1 MEKTDLFVDSCTHS
15 PVLGTWISV
24 SHHVVFPW
32 FHFISISSVQFSHSV
47 VSDSLGPHEPQ
58 HSRPPSPSSTPGVH
72 PNSCPLSP

>member
-32 FHFISISSVQFSHSV
+32 FHFISISSILSILCMVVNSLLILCVIFVNRSLLDGQLEIPDVCSHK
-47 VSDSLGPHEPQ
+47 
-58 HSRPPSPSSTPGVH
+58 
-72 PNSCPLSP
+72 